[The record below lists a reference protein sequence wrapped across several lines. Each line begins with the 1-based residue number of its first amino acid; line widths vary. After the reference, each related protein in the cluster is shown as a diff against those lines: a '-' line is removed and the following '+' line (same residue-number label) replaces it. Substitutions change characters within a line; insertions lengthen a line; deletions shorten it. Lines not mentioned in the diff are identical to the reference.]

1 MFESN
6 LLKRLEVH
14 SVLCRD
20 LTIVGISNT
29 NDTNAASSL
38 GNVYS
43 RTITAQMGRT
53 VNDSARMTE
62 TRYELV
68 EDFSDFKTESGLTLP
83 DTYKI
88 RLSQQGT
95 ATQISEW
102 LMTLV
107 QFNFNQAVD
116 AKDFDVSG
124 E

>member
-1 MFESN
+1 MFEERQA
-6 LLKRLEVH
+6 KHLEVH
-14 SVLCRD
+14 SVFCRD
-20 LTIVGISNT
+20 LTIVGISNNHNT
-29 NDTNAASSL
+29 QATSSL

-68 EDFSDFKTESGLTLP
+68 EEFSDFKTESGLTLP
-83 DTYKI
+83 HTYKI

-95 ATQISEW
+95 AMQISEW

-107 QFNFNQAVD
+107 HFNFNQSVD

>member
-1 MFESN
+1 
-6 LLKRLEVH
+6 
-14 SVLCRD
+14 
-20 LTIVGISNT
+20 
-29 NDTNAASSL
+29 
-38 GNVYS
+38 
-43 RTITAQMGRT
+43 
-53 VNDSARMTE
+53 MTE

-68 EDFSDFKTESGLTLP
+68 EEFSDFKTESGLTLP
-83 DTYKI
+83 HTYKI

-107 QFNFNQAVD
+107 QFNFNQSVD